1 MGFEDEQDPS
11 IKFRGFM
18 NQEDEELWRNFVGF
32 RFCRWRWRTLKKKA
46 VTFVK
51 MKKSNEADEEEDE
64 DEAFFQWAWE
74 NEAKCIV
81 YVVEEFCEKEMAGI
95 CYCKTVV

>member
-1 MGFEDEQDPS
+1 
-11 IKFRGFM
+11 
-18 NQEDEELWRNFVGF
+18 
-32 RFCRWRWRTLKKKA
+32 
-46 VTFVK
+46 

-81 YVVEEFCEKEMAGI
+81 YVVEEFCEKRNGGFMLLYTA
-95 CYCKTVV
+95 V